1 MSFVHLHAH
10 SHYSLLDGLSKID
23 GLISRVKEL
32 GMPACALTDHGSM
45 YGTVEFYK
53 KAKSAGIKPILGA
66 EIYVTPGKMT
76 DKISSEKRYHLVL
89 LAKNATGYKNLV
101 KLVTKGHL
109 EGFYYKPRVDKDL
122 LKEYSQGLIAL
133 SGCLQGEINQAILA
147 KDLARAEE
155 LIKEYKKIFG
165 SDFYLEISHHPGIPQ
180 QEKVNEA
187 LKSFAKKLDI
197 GLVATNDCHYI
208 KKEDAEAQDVLM
220 AVQTGARLGEG
231 DRVTLKADDFSI
243 RSPEEMASAFT
254 DTPEAITNTVKIA
267 EECNFELELG
277 KIQLPHF
284 EVPEGYTANS
294 YLKELCYKKISKRY
308 PAVNNLKQPK
318 NETSKAVIDR
328 LNYELGVIEKT
339 GFASYFLIVQDIVNW
354 AKENRIVVGPGRGSA
369 AGSIVSYILNI
380 TNIDPLQYDLIF
392 ERFLNPDRIAMPDI
406 DIDFADTRRDEVLE
420 YVAAKYGRDKVAQ
433 IITFGTMAARAAIR
447 DAGRALGYEYGFCDR
462 LAKLIPFGMRL
473 EKAVQTV
480 TDLKELYETD
490 GQAKRL
496 IDSAKKLEGVARH
509 ASTHACGV
517 VITKEPLLN
526 MVPLQYAAKKNTG
539 KSPLNEKSIVT
550 QYEMRAIED
559 LGLLKMDFL
568 GLRNLTIIEQ
578 TIKLVEKLR
587 DEKIDI
593 ETIPLDDKKTFRLL
607 QAGNTLG
614 IFQLESMG
622 MTRNLKAIK
631 PTEIE
636 DVIAMISLY
645 RPGPMELIPEYIER
659 KHGKRKVSYLHPK
672 LEPIL
677 KNTYGIMI
685 YQEQL
690 LEMVREMA
698 GFTLAEAD
706 VLRKAVGKKI
716 RSLLMQQKE
725 KFYKG
730 CRAKGL
736 EAKLTDTL
744 WKLIEPFDRYGF
756 NRSHAAA
763 YALIGYQ
770 TAYLKAH
777 YPVEFM
783 AALLNAEGF
792 DVERAAQ
799 IIADTRHM
807 NIKVLAPDINESF
820 YGFSVV
826 PGENTIRFGLGAIKN
841 VGINVV
847 QATIEARKEQGRFET
862 ITDLLEKI
870 QHKDLNKKSLENL
883 MKSGALDSLGDR
895 NQLLSNM
902 DTLLNFSR
910 QALKD
915 KSNGQNNLFGEINYN
930 TSLRLTEAK
939 PTTKEEKLGWEKDL
953 LGLYITDHPFNDVAA
968 KINGRYTTLK
978 DISNALVGRTI
989 KVAGIVNKIRRVITK
1004 NGQPMLFAE
1013 IEDLSKKIEVIVFN
1027 SILNKNQTIWQE
1039 GKPVMIKGKVNN
1051 RDGTPKILCDEAVEI
1066 A

>member
-1 MSFVHLHAH
+1 
-10 SHYSLLDGLSKID
+10 
-23 GLISRVKEL
+23 
-32 GMPACALTDHGSM
+32 
-45 YGTVEFYK
+45 
-53 KAKSAGIKPILGA
+53 
-66 EIYVTPGKMT
+66 
-76 DKISSEKRYHLVL
+76 
-89 LAKNATGYKNLV
+89 
-101 KLVTKGHL
+101 
-109 EGFYYKPRVDKDL
+109 
-122 LKEYSQGLIAL
+122 
-133 SGCLQGEINQAILA
+133 
-147 KDLARAEE
+147 
-155 LIKEYKKIFG
+155 
-165 SDFYLEISHHPGIPQ
+165 
-180 QEKVNEA
+180 
-187 LKSFAKKLDI
+187 
-197 GLVATNDCHYI
+197 
-208 KKEDAEAQDVLM
+208 
-220 AVQTGARLGEG
+220 
-231 DRVTLKADDFSI
+231 
-243 RSPEEMASAFT
+243 
-254 DTPEAITNTVKIA
+254 
-267 EECNFELELG
+267 
-277 KIQLPHF
+277 
-284 EVPEGYTANS
+284 
-294 YLKELCYKKISKRY
+294 
-308 PAVNNLKQPK
+308 
-318 NETSKAVIDR
+318 
-328 LNYELGVIEKT
+328 
-339 GFASYFLIVQDIVNW
+339 
-354 AKENRIVVGPGRGSA
+354 
-369 AGSIVSYILNI
+369 
-380 TNIDPLQYDLIF
+380 
-392 ERFLNPDRIAMPDI
+392 
-406 DIDFADTRRDEVLE
+406 
-420 YVAAKYGRDKVAQ
+420 
-433 IITFGTMAARAAIR
+433 
-447 DAGRALGYEYGFCDR
+447 
-462 LAKLIPFGMRL
+462 
-473 EKAVQTV
+473 
-480 TDLKELYETD
+480 
-490 GQAKRL
+490 
-496 IDSAKKLEGVARH
+496 
-509 ASTHACGV
+509 
-517 VITKEPLLN
+517 
-526 MVPLQYAAKKNTG
+526 
-539 KSPLNEKSIVT
+539 
-550 QYEMRAIED
+550 
-559 LGLLKMDFL
+559 
-568 GLRNLTIIEQ
+568 
-578 TIKLVEKLR
+578 
-587 DEKIDI
+587 
-593 ETIPLDDKKTFRLL
+593 
-607 QAGNTLG
+607 
-614 IFQLESMG
+614 
-622 MTRNLKAIK
+622 
-631 PTEIE
+631 
-636 DVIAMISLY
+636 
-645 RPGPMELIPEYIER
+645 
-659 KHGKRKVSYLHPK
+659 
-672 LEPIL
+672 
-677 KNTYGIMI
+677 MI

-792 DVERAAQ
+792 DVERAAK